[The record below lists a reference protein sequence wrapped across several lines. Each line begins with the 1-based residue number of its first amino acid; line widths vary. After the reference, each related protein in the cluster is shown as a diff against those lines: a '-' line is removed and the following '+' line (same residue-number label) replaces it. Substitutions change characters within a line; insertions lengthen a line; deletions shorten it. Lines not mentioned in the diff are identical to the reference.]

1 MRQHLWRTLLLVLV
15 LTLLLTGCG
24 DPSLSALNPQG
35 PVADDQFS
43 LIKLSIFIML
53 LVITVVTLIFIY
65 VLIRFRQRPGDDHIP
80 EQVEGNVVLET
91 VWTVIPIVLLII
103 LAVPTVM
110 TTFSLA
116 EPYPDVETSSAEA
129 AEDGEA
135 VQQTAEDA
143 PLRIKVTAYQFWWQF
158 EYPDHG
164 IVTAQDLYIPT
175 GERVYFELTSEDVI
189 HSFWVP
195 ALGGKMDTNPGL
207 VNEMFLEADKPGVY
221 QGRCTELC
229 GASHALMDFKVIA
242 LEPAEFDQ
250 WLASMSDYD
259 GEKAESTQA
268 EQGRDVFADNCISC
282 HAVDGQ
288 TPSLGPNLAGIADR
302 ETIAGYLPNDA
313 QTLEDW
319 IRHPDELKEE
329 SAMPAFA
336 DMSDEDM
343 DALIEYLQGLT
354 ISE

>member
-1 MRQHLWRTLLLVLV
+1 MRQHLWRTILLALIF
-15 LTLLLTGCG
+15 TLLLTGCG

-35 PVADDQFS
+35 PVADTQLS
-43 LIKLSIFIML
+43 LIKLSIYIML
-53 LVITVVTLIFIY
+53 LVIAVVTFIFIY
-65 VLIRFRQRPGDDHIP
+65 VIIRFRQRPGDDRIP
-80 EQVEGNVVLET
+80 EQVEGSAVLET
-91 VWTVIPIVLLII
+91 IWTAIPIVLLII

-116 EPYPDVETSSAEA
+116 EPATDVETSAEA
-129 AEDGEA
+129 AEDEEA
-135 VQQTAEDA
+135 VEASEEG
-143 PLRIKVTAYQFWWQF
+143 PLRVKVTAYQFWWQF

-175 GERVYFELTSEDVI
+175 GEKVYFELTAEDVI

-221 QGRCTELC
+221 QGKCAELC
-229 GASHALMDFKVIA
+229 GSSHALMDFKVVA
-242 LEPAEFDQ
+242 LEPEAFDQ
-250 WLASMSDYD
+250 WLASMSEYD
-259 GEKAESTQA
+259 GEKAETETA
-268 EQGRDVFADNCISC
+268 EQGREVFADNCISC
-282 HAVDGQ
+282 HAVDGE

-313 QTLEDW
+313 QTMEDW
-319 IRHPDELKEE
+319 IRHTDELKEGVN
-329 SAMPAFA
+329 MPSFP
-336 DMSDEDM
+336 DLSGEDM